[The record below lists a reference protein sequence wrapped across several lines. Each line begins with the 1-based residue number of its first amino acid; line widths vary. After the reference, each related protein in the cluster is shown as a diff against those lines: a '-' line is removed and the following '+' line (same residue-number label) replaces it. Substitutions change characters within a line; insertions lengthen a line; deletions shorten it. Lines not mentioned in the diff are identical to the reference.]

1 MINQKFR
8 QRFGK
13 KKCIC
18 FDDREKEYRDLRKG
32 DRKKVEKKKWSGLKV
47 VKNARTYF
55 EDNDRL
61 QDLSWSST
69 RRYSIDQNAGLSTE

>member
-32 DRKKVEKKKWSGLKV
+32 DRKKVEKKKKMKW
-47 VKNARTYF
+47 T
-55 EDNDRL
+55 E
-61 QDLSWSST
+61 SS
-69 RRYSIDQNAGLSTE
+69 EKC